1 MRAVVAHRAWC
12 SVGSDRGSPAG
23 SRRAAR
29 DVSHPVH
36 ATRRHHV
43 SCPEAVRT
51 RRDRARREVTR
62 RASGDA
68 SDVTTSHPSVETLKP
83 PSAPGGGVPGAPV
96 MVEEVSTG
104 GAQTRRWTRSTDGG
118 FESLPPVRAKP
129 DPGER
134 KSGSEA
140 TFSSETS
147 AGALADWINWDPRTS
162 PRLRRIFLPAG
173 YPESV
178 SRDYAPFIRWHLGS
192 LVFRNVLEV
201 LTSQSLLVALGMGSA
216 PGALP
221 LTAATKWVLKD
232 GVGSFATL
240 AAGSLGGQRYD
251 EDPKRWWACTNALE
265 DVARAIELV
274 TPAFPA
280 LFLPL
285 AASAT
290 FVRSAALTGR
300 GSLMNGTF
308 MQHLSRN
315 ENLGD
320 VRAKLEVQGRWL
332 ALVALPVGIGIF
344 RSVSSAF
351 DADAGDGAYRYAA
364 TLGAYGAVITG
375 HTFCCWKAASVLRF
389 DTLNRA
395 RLCRMT
401 RAFVD
406 AENESSRDEW
416 KKNDDALVALPGVDA
431 AGAEEGVYRAR
442 FAADA
447 PTLGASLPECARD
460 WEDLEGLMTLSLGT
474 YRGTSGSRKYVLGWD
489 ANRDAPSAL
498 LDADAKPRDVLA
510 AALAATKAS
519 VDTKASSTRILRGS
533 RLCPAVAEAAYAYAD
548 ARFVKFEES
557 MRAAGWRVDFVQMG
571 TAPKY
576 RLDALAGAEE
586 RA

>member
-1 MRAVVAHRAWC
+1 M
-12 SVGSDRGSPAG
+12 
-23 SRRAAR
+23 
-29 DVSHPVH
+29 
-36 ATRRHHV
+36 

-140 TFSSETS
+140 TSSSETS

-406 AENESSRDEW
+406 AENESYRDES
-416 KKNDDALVALPGVDA
+416 KKNDDAVGVETLDALVALPGVDA

-519 VDTKASSTRILRGS
+519 VDTKASSTRSRS

-586 RA
+586 RAS